1 MPPVKGVDGKVRNH
15 VIGKNGTIFL
25 TPLDEGVGD
34 IGRYRVELRDPQNR
48 SRMLDTFELD
58 LGLELN
64 KWSQG
69 RPTVQPPN
77 LVEQARQR
85 RTGIERGQGAAM
97 TNPAIAASMTGSGA
111 P

>member
-1 MPPVKGVDGKVRNH
+1 VPPVKGVDGKVRNH
-15 VIGKNGTIFL
+15 VIGRNGTIKL
-25 TPLDEGVGD
+25 IPLDEGVTD
-34 IGRYRVELRDPQNR
+34 IGRYEVRLFNPSNPSQLMDR
-48 SRMLDTFELD
+48 FELD

-85 RTGIERGQGAAM
+85 RTSIERGQGAAM